1 MCDAPAK
8 ETLSGPFGS
17 LARVSVARVSVR
29 VQCLACA
36 RVSCALG
43 ARQLLPWRSP
53 AAVRV
58 ILILTVAAPDSV
70 KRKLVPSG
78 AFPAEIAVLALATR
92 KRLLVMLAA
101 VIAGG
106 CSVIRGVIEDVTS
119 GGVTAWTV

>member
-1 MCDAPAK
+1 M
-8 ETLSGPFGS
+8 
-17 LARVSVARVSVR
+17 
-29 VQCLACA
+29 
-36 RVSCALG
+36 SCALG

-58 ILILTVAAPDSV
+58 ILILTVAAADSV

-78 AFPAEIAVLALATR
+78 AFPAEIAVLALATP

-106 CSVIRGVIEDVTS
+106 LAVMIFRGVIEDVTN